1 MSSIIIFLTILGF
14 LVIAHEMGHFLV
26 AKIRGVRVIEFG
38 LGYPPKILGFK
49 YGETIYTLN
58 LLPLGG
64 FVRMHGEDGVDALN
78 DPRSFTS
85 KGPFTRLAILA
96 AGAAV
101 NAILPIFLFT
111 MAATLPQQVHSSEV
125 IITKIE
131 PMSPAQTSGLMQG
144 DAIRIVDGSRIIRAS
159 ELQKNIYLKLGEASH
174 WEVERQGLIIER
186 EIKPRIDHPAGQG
199 PVGISIAEG
208 KVRVKSV
215 HHGEISSKNKLLMG
229 DLILSVGSADHQ
241 DQIIIND
248 VEELS
253 SALKLK
259 AEKAVS
265 PDDISIL
272 VWRNGQLNYLNPPG
286 TVLQFLQDVEL
297 STLPR
302 VSISEPLH
310 VAFFNSFQRL
320 FEILVLLKNELSRV
334 LFGSANFDIAG
345 PIGIAQITGEIASD
359 GFITLITWTA
369 LLSINLAIINL
380 LPIPAL
386 DGGRILFVLIEL
398 FSGGRRIPP
407 EKEKIVHFLGFAFL
421 MTAIILVS
429 VQDIRRLI
437 LD

>member
-1 MSSIIIFLTILGF
+1 M
-14 LVIAHEMGHFLV
+14 
-26 AKIRGVRVIEFG
+26 
-38 LGYPPKILGFK
+38 
-49 YGETIYTLN
+49 
-58 LLPLGG
+58 
-64 FVRMHGEDGVDALN
+64 DALN
-78 DPRSFTS
+78 DPHSFTS

-111 MAATLPQQVHSSEV
+111 MAAILPQQVHSSEV

-265 PDDISIL
+265 SDDISVL
-272 VWRNGQLNYLNPPG
+272 VWRNGQLNYLNPSG
-286 TVLQFLQDVEL
+286 SVLQFLQDVEL
-297 STLPR
+297 NTLPR

-310 VAFFNSFQRL
+310 VAFFNSFQSL

-345 PIGIAQITGEIASD
+345 PIGIAKITGEIASD

-398 FSGGRRIPP
+398 FSGGRRVPP

-421 MTAIILVS
+421 MMAIVLVS

-437 LD
+437 